1 MTEKDRMLAG
11 RLYRADDA
19 ELLAGDARAR
29 RLARKY
35 NATTEEEIDL
45 RRQLLCELLG
55 SAGAGSYIEPPFH
68 CDYGSNIH
76 VGKNFYANFD
86 CIILD
91 PA

>member
-55 SAGAGSYIEPPFH
+55 SAARAP
-68 CDYGSNIH
+68 
-76 VGKNFYANFD
+76 
-86 CIILD
+86 ILSLLFT
-91 PA
+91 AITVRTSM